1 MSCVCDICEL
11 KLSHIKNIT
20 KHQNTDKCQTIKRLL
35 DKKEKIY
42 INKNKKLEEDNIFLN
57 NKNNENFNIINNL
70 TKQLENLKQ
79 ELITKNTQFDLLQD
93 KYEDLRKIVEKA
105 ATKSTN
111 TVKNYNHNNYLN
123 YISAEPIKFNEIKSQ
138 LKQIVNC
145 ETVMYDEDD
154 FHDHIVDNIL
164 KDKNGKDKVL
174 CTDIN
179 RKNFTYK
186 DENTGQLISD
196 PELDNLRTKLRNGI
210 KLKQVRNELLEKLKK
225 DYEDNGNVGKD
236 PYVKFYEM
244 IQKLNFGVPFVDHV
258 AKKTYVKSKNNDIK
272 TNNSKMYTNENIAT
286 NIGSGNQIENMT
298 ITELTDKD
306 TLESTGMSHKS
317 QTINRNGKEYVSI
330 SHISDEKIRE
340 LFTEEEYLEY
350 QELVKEF
357 GKELICD

>member
-1 MSCVCDICEL
+1 MNYRCEICNISFTTKQRL
-11 KLSHIKNIT
+11 NSHIESEKHKIIFKLYTNWKTQHDIELNVLHDKINTLNEELNKKHELFLDNI
-20 KHQNTDKCQTIKRLL
+20 KL
-35 DKKEKIY
+35 KEKIKY
-42 INKNKKLEEDNIFLN
+42 LEE
-57 NKNNENFNIINNL
+57 KTE
-70 TKQLENLKQ
+70 E
-79 ELITKNTQFDLLQD
+79 
-93 KYEDLRKIVEKA
+93 YRKIVEKS
-105 ATKSTN
+105 ATKT
-111 TVKNYNHNNYLN
+111 TVKNNYNHNNYLN

-225 DYEDNGNVGKD
+225 DYENNGNVGKD
-236 PYVKFYEM
+236 PYLKFYEM

-258 AKKTYVKSKNNDIK
+258 AKKTYVKSKNSDVVK
-272 TNNSKMYTNENIAT
+272 VNNSKIHTNENVAT
-286 NIGSGNQIENMT
+286 DVCSGNQIENVT
-298 ITELTDKD
+298 ITELTDKN
-306 TLESTGMSHKS
+306 TLESTDISHKS
-317 QTINRNGKEYVSI
+317 RTINRNGKEYVSI

-350 QELVKEF
+350 LELVKEF

>member
-1 MSCVCDICEL
+1 MNYRCEICNISFTTKQRL
-11 KLSHIKNIT
+11 NSHIESEKHKIIFKLYTNWKTQHDIELNVLHDKINTLNEELNKKHELFLDNI
-20 KHQNTDKCQTIKRLL
+20 KL
-35 DKKEKIY
+35 KEKIKY
-42 INKNKKLEEDNIFLN
+42 LEE
-57 NKNNENFNIINNL
+57 KTE
-70 TKQLENLKQ
+70 E
-79 ELITKNTQFDLLQD
+79 
-93 KYEDLRKIVEKA
+93 YRKIVEKS
-105 ATKSTN
+105 ATKT
-111 TVKNYNHNNYLN
+111 TVKNNYNHNNYLN

-210 KLKQVRNELLEKLKK
+210 KLKQVRNELLEKLTK

-236 PYVKFYEM
+236 PYLKFYEM
-244 IQKLNFGVPFVDHV
+244 IQKLNFGVPFVEHV
-258 AKKTYVKSKNNDIK
+258 AKKTYIKSKNSDVKPNKIL
-272 TNNSKMYTNENIAT
+272 TNKNTPNSVSTE
-286 NIGSGNQIENMT
+286 NQIENMV

-306 TLESTGMSHKS
+306 TSTSSDELCKS
-317 QTINRNGKEYVSI
+317 QTINKNGKEYVSI
-330 SHISDEKIRE
+330 SHINDEKIRE

-357 GKELICD
+357 GKELIYD